1 MSTALEITR
10 HPDRFAAL
18 CGLWRR
24 ERATVWLTLQGC
36 SMLPEIPPGSRV
48 QVDCGDAAPSVGQIV
63 AALHGSQLVIHR
75 VVRVDTESAATPL
88 YICQGDANNFT
99 DLPVVGEQ
107 ILGIVCD
114 YRKPTIFGRL
124 QRTWSRLLL
133 SRSHAL
139 TNTSQSRT
147 KRSNPGQI

>member
-18 CGLWRR
+18 CDLWRR

-48 QVDCGDAAPSVGQIV
+48 QVDCGDAAPSVGQVV

-75 VVRVDTESAATPL
+75 VVRIDTDAAATPF
-88 YICQGDANNFT
+88 YICQGDANHFI
-99 DLPVVGEQ
+99 DPPVAGEQ
-107 ILGIVCD
+107 ILGIVCA
-114 YRKPTIFGRL
+114 YRKPTIFDRL
-124 QRTWSRLLL
+124 HRRWSRLLP
-133 SRSHAL
+133 SRSRAATITHQ
-139 TNTSQSRT
+139 NRT
-147 KRSNPGQI
+147 K